1 MPALRPVLTSQ
12 VPSGS
17 AVLDFDLVV
26 VAERPL
32 VVCTHHVSRRA
43 CTWDPT
49 TDEWTEYQLDN
60 PWLDEGDSDRDYTEL
75 TALGAAVVNGRIVV
89 GGGGD
94 HQGFAQWDL
103 ETGAV
108 LDGAEPTSVSSVR
121 AATLSGQTVFVLG
134 FAAPGMEVQSPAKN
148 GRPETDDLDAH
159 EPGDD
164 DGEEGLFWLTGE
176 LECDGSIAAGTL
188 WGRSVIAANSVQ
200 GGITV
205 WDFDEDKP
213 IVELDVPDD
222 IDDGFNHF
230 ALATVQDQ
238 AFLIAAGE
246 RVLAVCDVSDADDPV
261 WAEPITVPG
270 GNVECLDAG
279 VVDGRVV
286 AATGGHDGT
295 LCLWDIADRL
305 LLAEPNTAH
314 RCDERDASSE
324 VCAVRFTELNAH
336 PAVITAGRDHTVRLW
351 GLPEIKS
358 TESR

>member
-12 VPSGS
+12 VPSES

-32 VVCTHHVSRRA
+32 VVCTHHVSRRV

-49 TDEWTEYQLDN
+49 TDEWAEYQLDN
-60 PWLDEGDSDRDYTEL
+60 PWLDEGNSDRVDYTDL

-108 LDGAEPTSVSSVR
+108 LDGAEPTSVSSAR
-121 AATLSGQTVFVLG
+121 AVTLSGQTLFVLG

-148 GRPETDDLDAH
+148 DS
-159 EPGDD
+159 
-164 DGEEGLFWLTGE
+164 LFWLTDE
-176 LECDGSIAAGTL
+176 LECEGSIAAGTL
-188 WGRSVIAANSVQ
+188 WGRSVIAANGVQ

-205 WDFDEDKP
+205 WDFDEDEP

-230 ALATVQDQ
+230 ALVTVQDQ
-238 AFLIAAGE
+238 AFLVAAGE

-286 AATGGHDGT
+286 AATGGEDGT
-295 LCLWDIADRL
+295 LCLWDIADRR

-314 RCDERDASSE
+314 RREESDASSE
-324 VCAVRFTELNAH
+324 VFAVRFTELNAR

-351 GLPEIKS
+351 DLPEIKS
-358 TESR
+358 NESR